1 MKAQNLA
8 DLEHQLLA
16 AAWTVHAQD
25 FVVPQDTPGQVQTGG
40 YTVVLE
46 APNGERFPGDGA
58 TRSDA
63 LRKAAELAQ
72 LIEPGEPYLH

>member
-25 FVVPQDTPGQVQTGG
+25 FVAPHDIPGQVQTGG
-40 YTVVLE
+40 YTVMLE
-46 APNGERFPGDGA
+46 APTGERFTGDGA

-63 LRKAAELAQ
+63 LRQAVELAG
-72 LIEPGEPYLH
+72 LIEPNEPHLL